1 MGWYIASTR
10 VGQSYVLW
18 SLGVNMNENV
28 EIERRFLV
36 DGRND
41 KPWQGGEYIEI
52 QQYYLSEVTYENGE
66 ATWSGQKLVDD
77 HRDLTNIGTWRV
89 RHQTDKKGTTIILT
103 AKGKRTGATAT
114 EFEWELSSQLY
125 EQLNLE
131 GLPTVVKTR
140 YLWNGEDGLLWEVDE
155 FEGFLSGLVIAEVE
169 LEREDQHVTIPSWAG
184 LELTHLKGWSNASLA
199 EMLTQA

>member
-1 MGWYIASTR
+1 M

-18 SLGVNMNENV
+18 FLGVNMNENV

-66 ATWSGQKLVDD
+66 VAWCNQMLVKDN
-77 HRDLTNIGTWRV
+77 RDLGDVRTWRI
-89 RHQTDKKGTTIILT
+89 RHRTDKNGTKIILT
-103 AKGKRTGATAT
+103 TKGKRIGATAK
-114 EFEWELSSQLY
+114 EFEWELPFKLY
-125 EQLNLE
+125 EKLNFE
-131 GLPTVVKTR
+131 GLSTVVKTR
-140 YLWNGEDGLLWEVDE
+140 YLWKGDDGLLWEVDE
-155 FEGFLSGLVIAEVE
+155 FEGSLSGLVIAEVE
-169 LEREDQHVTIPSWAG
+169 LESEDQHVTIPSWTG

>member
-1 MGWYIASTR
+1 M

-18 SLGVNMNENV
+18 FLGVNMNENV

-66 ATWSGQKLVDD
+66 VAWCNQMLVKDN
-77 HRDLTNIGTWRV
+77 RDLGNARTWRI
-89 RHQTDKKGTTIILT
+89 RHRTDKNGTKIILT
-103 AKGKRTGATAT
+103 TKGKRIGATAT
-114 EFEWELSSQLY
+114 EFEWELPFKTY
-125 EQLNLE
+125 EKLNFE

-140 YLWNGEDGLLWEVDE
+140 YLWKGDDGLLWEVDE

-169 LEREDQHVTIPSWAG
+169 LESEDQHVAIPSWAG

>member
-1 MGWYIASTR
+1 M

-18 SLGVNMNENV
+18 FLGVNMNENV

-66 ATWSGQKLVDD
+66 VTWCNQMLVNDN
-77 HRDLTNIGTWRV
+77 RDLGNVRTWRI
-89 RHQTDKKGTTIILT
+89 RHRTDKNGTKIILT
-103 AKGKRTGATAT
+103 TKGKRIGATAN
-114 EFEWELSSQLY
+114 EFEWELPFKLY
-125 EQLNLE
+125 EKLNFE

-140 YLWNGEDGLLWEVDE
+140 YLWNGDDGLLWEVDE

-169 LEREDQHVTIPSWAG
+169 LESEDQHVTIPSWAG

-199 EMLTQA
+199 EMLPQA

>member
-1 MGWYIASTR
+1 M

-18 SLGVNMNENV
+18 FLGVNMNENV

-66 ATWSGQKLVDD
+66 VAWCNQMLVKDN
-77 HRDLTNIGTWRV
+77 RDLGNVRTWRI
-89 RHQTDKKGTTIILT
+89 RHRTDKNGTKIILT
-103 AKGKRTGATAT
+103 TKGKRIGATAT
-114 EFEWELSSQLY
+114 EFEWELPFKTY
-125 EQLNLE
+125 EKLNFE

-140 YLWNGEDGLLWEVDE
+140 YLWKGDDGLLWEVDE

-169 LEREDQHVTIPSWAG
+169 LESEDQHVAIPSWAG

>member
-1 MGWYIASTR
+1 M

-18 SLGVNMNENV
+18 FLGVNMNENV

-66 ATWSGQKLVDD
+66 VAWRNKVLVKDN
-77 HRDLTNIGTWRV
+77 RDLGDVRTWRI
-89 RHQTDKKGTTIILT
+89 RHRIDKNGTKIILT
-103 AKGKRTGATAT
+103 TKGKRIGATAK
-114 EFEWELSSQLY
+114 EFEWELPFKLY
-125 EQLNLE
+125 EKLNFE

-140 YLWNGEDGLLWEVDE
+140 YLWNGDDGLLWEVDE
-155 FEGFLSGLVIAEVE
+155 FEGSLSGLVIAEVE
-169 LEREDQHVTIPSWAG
+169 LESEDQHVTIPSWAG

>member
-1 MGWYIASTR
+1 
-10 VGQSYVLW
+10 
-18 SLGVNMNENV
+18 MNENV

-66 ATWSGQKLVDD
+66 VAWCNQMLVKDN
-77 HRDLTNIGTWRV
+77 RDLGDVRTWRI
-89 RHQTDKKGTTIILT
+89 RHRTDKNGTKIILT
-103 AKGKRTGATAT
+103 TKGKRIGATAT
-114 EFEWELSSQLY
+114 EFEWELPFKTY
-125 EQLNLE
+125 EKLNFE

-140 YLWNGEDGLLWEVDE
+140 YLWKGDDGLLWEVDE
-155 FEGFLSGLVIAEVE
+155 FEGSLSGLVIAEVE
-169 LEREDQHVTIPSWAG
+169 LESQDQHVTIPSWTG

>member
-1 MGWYIASTR
+1 M

-18 SLGVNMNENV
+18 FLGVNMNENV

-66 ATWSGQKLVDD
+66 VAWCNQMLVKDN
-77 HRDLTNIGTWRV
+77 RDLGNVRTWRI
-89 RHQTDKKGTTIILT
+89 RHRTDKNGTKIILT
-103 AKGKRTGATAT
+103 TKGKRIGATAT
-114 EFEWELSSQLY
+114 EFEWELPFKTY
-125 EQLNLE
+125 EKLNFE

-140 YLWNGEDGLLWEVDE
+140 YLWKGDDGLLWEVDE

-169 LEREDQHVTIPSWAG
+169 LERADQHVAIPSWAG

>member
-1 MGWYIASTR
+1 M

-18 SLGVNMNENV
+18 FLGVNMNENV

-66 ATWSGQKLVDD
+66 VTWCNQMLVNDN
-77 HRDLTNIGTWRV
+77 RDLGNVRTWRI
-89 RHQTDKKGTTIILT
+89 RHRTDKNGTKIILT
-103 AKGKRTGATAT
+103 TKGKRIGATAK
-114 EFEWELSSQLY
+114 EFEWELPFKLY
-125 EQLNLE
+125 EKLNFE

-140 YLWNGEDGLLWEVDE
+140 YLWKGDDGLLWEVDE
-155 FEGFLSGLVIAEVE
+155 FEGSLSGLVIAEVE
-169 LEREDQHVTIPSWAG
+169 LESEDQHVTIPSWAG